1 MAIYQADQYM
11 IPFSIRHKKDIVT
24 PEMVSDV
31 TIVLGELVKR
41 YSENTLSFLDGKWLF
56 PLTREETIRMS
67 ESAECQ
73 IEIIY
78 GDNIVHSKPFTV
90 KVKSSLKPF
99 IKE

>member
-24 PEMVSDV
+24 PEMVSDI
-31 TIVLGELVKR
+31 TIVLGELVKK
-41 YSENTLSFLDGKWLF
+41 YSDETLSFSDGKWLF

-67 ESAECQ
+67 ENAECQ

-78 GDNIVHSKPFTV
+78 GDNIVHSKPFDV
-90 KVKSSLKPF
+90 KVKSSLKHF